1 MLATNDRAI
10 LLYVF
15 DLLLQIAFKSKEWL
29 QNALFPTA
37 PFVLPL
43 TVINETIP
51 IQINTLW
58 RSVNDVRSLGWGSVE
73 GARWVLGGIEV
84 PPLLRNLLLPL
95 LLQYVKMAYY
105 LVNDFRQLTI
115 DRLVSLIPIH
125 HK

>member
-58 RSVNDVRSLGWGSVE
+58 RSVNDVRLLGWGSVE

-95 LLQYVKMAYY
+95 LLLGYC
-105 LVNDFRQLTI
+105 
-115 DRLVSLIPIH
+115 
-125 HK
+125 